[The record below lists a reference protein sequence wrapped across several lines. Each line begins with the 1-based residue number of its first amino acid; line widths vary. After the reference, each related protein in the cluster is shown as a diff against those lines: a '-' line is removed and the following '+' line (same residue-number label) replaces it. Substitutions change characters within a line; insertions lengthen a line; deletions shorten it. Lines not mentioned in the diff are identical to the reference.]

1 MAFLIAFFPF
11 LISSLSFLIIYPT
24 TLRAPQCNT
33 IKITF
38 LCQRVLFYELLT
50 PCLPAV
56 WLRLPHTAVSRHLA
70 CLPRRRE
77 ARRLAP
83 EEGDSCGRGP
93 ILLGLSRPDWM
104 LTFGWQWKV
113 KEGLLGRLAWMQV
126 CNRVIRLCP
135 QSVPHGT
142 GAYCLAYSRCSKPGY
157 GRPVEDHLP
166 SLFLQLYCDQ
176 GLRPFHFSSP
186 LVLNSSIYWP
196 RQLKEDSS
204 WCMYFRWR

>member
-56 WLRLPHTAVSRHLA
+56 WLRLPHTAVSRYLA

-77 ARRLAP
+77 ARRLGTNFAGSFQTRLDADFWVAM
-83 EEGDSCGRGP
+83 EG
-93 ILLGLSRPDWM
+93 
-104 LTFGWQWKV
+104 
-113 KEGLLGRLAWMQV
+113 E
-126 CNRVIRLCP
+126 
-135 QSVPHGT
+135 
-142 GAYCLAYSRCSKPGY
+142 
-157 GRPVEDHLP
+157 GRPFGLAGLDA
-166 SLFLQLYCDQ
+166 SLQLGNQTLSPVCSTRHWGILPCLQ
-176 GLRPFHFSSP
+176 QVLQTGL
-186 LVLNSSIYWP
+186 W
-196 RQLKEDSS
+196 KT
-204 WCMYFRWR
+204 C